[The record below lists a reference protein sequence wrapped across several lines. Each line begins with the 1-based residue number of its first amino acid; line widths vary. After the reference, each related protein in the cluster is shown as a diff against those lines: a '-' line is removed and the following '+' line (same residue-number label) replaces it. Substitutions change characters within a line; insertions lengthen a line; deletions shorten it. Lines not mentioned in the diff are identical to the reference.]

1 MLSGALT
8 ARSPQNVMGRV
19 LLASSGQ
26 HDSSQTSLH
35 QRFNH
40 LWSPSKMRW
49 SSQSSASP
57 PFSYRLGASSCGKK
71 SRLQPQEN
79 GKTQFNTS
87 LLSGNPSFFT
97 STPRF
102 SGEDAFFMAHIAQ
115 SNRYVA
121 FGIADGVG
129 GWSDSGVDPGKFS
142 HGLCKYMAE
151 KTYRPTHADD
161 LRPLK
166 LLQHGYDEVS
176 KDTKIDAG
184 GSTACI
190 AAIQPNGSL
199 EVAKFVQPLSIL

>member
-1 MLSGALT
+1 
-8 ARSPQNVMGRV
+8 
-19 LLASSGQ
+19 
-26 HDSSQTSLH
+26 
-35 QRFNH
+35 
-40 LWSPSKMRW
+40 
-49 SSQSSASP
+49 
-57 PFSYRLGASSCGKK
+57 
-71 SRLQPQEN
+71 
-79 GKTQFNTS
+79 
-87 LLSGNPSFFT
+87 
-97 STPRF
+97 
-102 SGEDAFFMAHIAQ
+102 MAHIAQ